1 VLTAGDLSGQRTP
14 SEDAKKKKE
23 IKKKKANICFVYG
36 TFVVKTQKVNTANS
50 HEKKRC

>member
-23 IKKKKANICFVYG
+23 IKKNKLISVCV
-36 TFVVKTQKVNTANS
+36 
-50 HEKKRC
+50 